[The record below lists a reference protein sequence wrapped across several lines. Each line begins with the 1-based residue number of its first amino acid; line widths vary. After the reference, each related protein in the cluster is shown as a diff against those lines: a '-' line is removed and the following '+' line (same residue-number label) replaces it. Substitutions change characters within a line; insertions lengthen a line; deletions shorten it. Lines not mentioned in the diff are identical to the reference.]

1 MAITTCYKSTS
12 QDYIRTALCIAIDN
26 EESSHHAL
34 QLVLDENLEVNDEIC
49 DFYHHGRI
57 AIGNI
62 GSGKISELRTF
73 VEKYCPEMI
82 DGKKFYLGTLT
93 NDKLWRLDDPEVG
106 HVIANLISYALIRDK
121 YRKYKKSLK

>member
-1 MAITTCYKSTS
+1 MEITQAAYFQVHIVLFLIDVDGSTEIVSLAITTCYKSTS

-82 DGKKFYLGTLT
+82 DGKNFILV
-93 NDKLWRLDDPEVG
+93 R
-106 HVIANLISYALIRDK
+106 
-121 YRKYKKSLK
+121 